1 MPTARKS
8 IAIVAVA
15 FTVLAAACGSSKSKG
30 TSSSSTTTTPS
41 SSSTPAL
48 SGSLTVLAASSLTNS
63 FTDLGQQFQTAHP
76 GTKIDFSFGASSDL
90 ETQIEQGAP
99 ADVFA
104 SADESNVAKVVSAHD
119 NASAPTDFAKNRLE
133 IAVEPGNPK
142 HIEALSDLT
151 KPGVVVVLCDST
163 VPCGK
168 FADEVLA
175 NANVSVTPKS
185 RELNVKATLSKVE
198 LGEADA
204 AIVYVTDVKSSG
216 KVEGVPIPDAVN
228 VLTTLPI
235 VALKDSKHAA
245 LADAWVSFVVANEQ
259 ELVTKYGFLPL

>member
-1 MPTARKS
+1 MNIRRKPIVV
-8 IAIVAVA
+8 IAIA
-15 FTVLAAACGSSKSKG
+15 FAVLAAGCGSSKSNG
-30 TSSSSTTTTPS
+30 GSSSPTSNGSP
-41 SSSTPAL
+41 SSTPAL
-48 SGSLTVLAASSLTNS
+48 SGTLTVLAASSLTNS
-63 FTDLGQQFQTAHP
+63 FTDLGSQFEAAHP
-76 GTKIDFSFGASSDL
+76 GTKVNLSFGASSDL
-90 ETQIEQGAP
+90 VTQITQGAP

-104 SADESNVAKVVSAHD
+104 SADQSNMEKVVGAHD

-142 HIEALSDLT
+142 HITTLQDLT

-168 FADEVLA
+168 FADQILT
-175 NANVSVTPKS
+175 NAKVTLTPKS

-204 AIVYVTDVKSSG
+204 AIVYVTDVKGSE
-216 KVEGVPIPDAVN
+216 KVAGVPIPDAVN

-235 VALKDSKHAA
+235 VTLKDSSHAA
-245 LADAWVSFVVANEQ
+245 LADAWVKFVVANES
-259 ELVTKYGFLPL
+259 ELASKYGFLPL